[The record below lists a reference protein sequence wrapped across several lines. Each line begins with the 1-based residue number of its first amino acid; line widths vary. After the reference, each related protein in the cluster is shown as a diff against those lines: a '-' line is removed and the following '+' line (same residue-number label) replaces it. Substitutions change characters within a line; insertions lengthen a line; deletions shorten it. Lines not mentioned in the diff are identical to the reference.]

1 MIEKILVV
9 VALGAIALLPS
20 PANAEL
26 RYEERDGV
34 LYVKNVERPAPAV
47 APATGARS
55 GAPYGDVIREA
66 AERHS
71 VAVELVE
78 SVIRVES
85 NFEPRAV
92 SRKGARGLM
101 QLMPDTARLLG
112 VENTFDVRQNIEGGT
127 RHLRSLMDRYR
138 GNVPL
143 VLAAYNAGA
152 EAVTRYGGIPPYA
165 ETQAYVTRILGLLR
179 RAGWADPGDPKD
191 AAALEAERAAAQ
203 ARSLHVYETADGRTV
218 YSNLPPNKLSGTV
231 REMLDRRAQSSSLQ

>member
-1 MIEKILVV
+1 MLRLALVV
-9 VALGAIALLPS
+9 AVGVLALAHG
-20 PANAEL
+20 PATAEL

-34 LYVKNVERPAPAV
+34 LYVKNVEPSPAAASP
-47 APATGARS
+47 S
-55 GAPYGDVIREA
+55 GAPRSGSPYGELIREA
-66 AERHS
+66 AERHA
-71 VAVELVE
+71 VAPELVE
-78 SVIRVES
+78 SVIRAES

-112 VENTFDVRQNIEGGT
+112 VENVFDVRQNIDGGT

-152 EAVTRYGGIPPYA
+152 EAVARYGGIPPYA

-179 RAGWADPGDPKD
+179 RAGWITAAEATD
-191 AAALEAERAAAQ
+191 AEALQAERAARQ
-203 ARSLHVYETADGRTV
+203 ARSLHVYEAADGRVV
-218 YSNLPPNKLSGTV
+218 YSNLPPEKLSGTV
-231 REMLDRRAQSSSLQ
+231 RDMLEQRARVPSVQ

>member
-1 MIEKILVV
+1 MIEKIAVI
-9 VALGAIALLPS
+9 ALGVLALLPS
-20 PANAEL
+20 LASAEL

-34 LYVKNVERPAPAV
+34 LYVKNVERAVPAA
-47 APATGARS
+47 APTTGFRS
-55 GAPYGDVIREA
+55 SAPYGELIREA

-112 VENTFDVRQNIEGGT
+112 VENTFDVRQNIDGGT

-179 RAGWADPGDPKD
+179 RAGWIDQGEPKD

-231 REMLDRRAQSSSLQ
+231 RQMLDRRAQSSSLQ